1 MLKSGRRRLL
11 LLSVT
16 VFILLMLASCSSP
29 DAPAKAIE
37 RYLQAVAAKDP
48 DRAVT
53 SSCAAWEEQAR
64 QEIDSFQAV
73 DIVLKGASCTTSG
86 DDGDTKLVS
95 CQGAIVATY
104 NNENREIAL
113 DGKAYRASFE
123 GGEWRMCGYK

>member
-1 MLKSGRRRLL
+1 MSKSDRRGRLL
-11 LLSVT
+11 LLFASL
-16 VFILLMLASCSSP
+16 ILVMLVGCGSQ
-29 DAPAKAIE
+29 DAPAQAIE
-37 RYLQAVAAKDP
+37 RYLQAVIAKDP

-73 DIVLKGASCTTSG
+73 DIVLKDASCTTTG
-86 DDGDTKLVS
+86 DDGDAKLVS
-95 CQGAIVATY
+95 CQGVIVATY

-113 DGKAYRASFE
+113 DGKTYRTAFE